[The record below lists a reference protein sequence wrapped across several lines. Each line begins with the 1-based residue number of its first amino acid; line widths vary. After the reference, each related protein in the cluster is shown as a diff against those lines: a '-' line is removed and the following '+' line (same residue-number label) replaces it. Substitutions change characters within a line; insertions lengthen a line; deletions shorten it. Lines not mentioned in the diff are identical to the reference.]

1 MDMGAILEILAGV
14 DWVQVFTIII
24 TILFFVSEALGNIPR
39 IKENSVFQVV
49 KKLIKILYNSLPKK
63 LSDKK
68 DQKFIDEK

>member
-14 DWVQVFTIII
+14 DWVQVFTIVI
-24 TILFFVSEALGNIPR
+24 TILFFVSQALGNIPQV
-39 IKENSVFQVV
+39 KENSVFQVA

-68 DQKFIDEK
+68 NAIDEK